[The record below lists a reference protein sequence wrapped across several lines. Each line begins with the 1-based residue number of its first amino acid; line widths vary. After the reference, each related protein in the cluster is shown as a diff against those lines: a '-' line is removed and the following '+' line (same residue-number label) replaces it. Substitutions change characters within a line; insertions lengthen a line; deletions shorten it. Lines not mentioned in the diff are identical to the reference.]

1 MKRTWRNCDE
11 YTALISATY
20 SVAVNAETM
29 WEAEDLAFDMV
40 EEPLKTNDIEPDT
53 FIVEER
59 AGMVDGDYF
68 LKLKVNMVV
77 PVMATDER
85 DAWDC
90 AVELVESITMDEDV
104 QLLFTEQVDMT
115 LAENKAFLRKAM

>member
-29 WEAEDLAFDMV
+29 WEAEDLAIDMV
-40 EEPLKTNDIEPDT
+40 EEPLKANDIEPDT
-53 FIVEER
+53 FIKEER

-85 DAWDC
+85 DACDC
-90 AVELVESITMDEDV
+90 AVELVENITMDEDV
-104 QLLFTEQVDMT
+104 QLLFTEQIDLT

>member
-40 EEPLKTNDIEPDT
+40 EEPLKANDIEPDT

-85 DAWDC
+85 DALDC

-104 QLLFTEQVDMT
+104 QLLFTEQIDLT